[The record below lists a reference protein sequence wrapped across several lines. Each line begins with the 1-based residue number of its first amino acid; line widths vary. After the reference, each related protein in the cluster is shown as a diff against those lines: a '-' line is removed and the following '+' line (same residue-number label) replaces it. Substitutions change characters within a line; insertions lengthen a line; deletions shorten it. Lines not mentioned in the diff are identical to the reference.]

1 MVKEEKGLMEYF
13 ADQSELITLDLITK
27 DTVSKYESI
36 LQKRISDD
44 KYQNW
49 GKDQNGNTVT
59 LNYSEKRDPV

>member
-13 ADQSELITLDLITK
+13 ADQSKLITLDLITK

-49 GKDQNGNTVT
+49 GKDQNGNIVT